1 MLHVKYCILR
11 ISIIDVLF
19 VATKIN
25 VFLKYEI
32 FIFIFLKYL
41 SKDKY
46 LIIFRM
52 RTPFDYEK
60 RSLFDAFERHKNQ
73 QKKAMQKG
81 FEK

>member
-1 MLHVKYCILR
+1 
-11 ISIIDVLF
+11 
-19 VATKIN
+19 
-25 VFLKYEI
+25 
-32 FIFIFLKYL
+32 
-41 SKDKY
+41 
-46 LIIFRM
+46 M